1 MIGIPGTVYLINPHE
16 TSPSVRFFFGGAI
29 LVKEWS
35 RVDRQIVLPPKS
47 GLSVHAGDAY
57 RFHQEMTD
65 VKIMPIGNHFK
76 QWGGPWVSRS
86 SSPVRYA
93 RTLPPDLLTSA
104 NSMNPIAEVNTKK

>member
-1 MIGIPGTVYLINPHE
+1 MIRIPGTVYLINPHE

-35 RVDRQIVLPPKS
+35 RVDRQIVVPPKS

-65 VKIMPIGNHFK
+65 VKNHANREPL
-76 QWGGPWVSRS
+76 QAMGGAMGEQVVLTCEVCSNATPR
-86 SSPVRYA
+86 
-93 RTLPPDLLTSA
+93 PPDLGKFNESYC
-104 NSMNPIAEVNTKK
+104 